1 MVLLEAEL
9 EGDHR
14 HVPERV
20 AQRLR
25 FASLGVAEEVADDAL
40 VQSQDAREPREEVV
54 EHRPDH
60 DGKEDAEDAFFVE
73 RAQRLADG
81 QQQQSGQRQ
90 QEQFVVRVVR
100 VFPDYQ
106 DVAFINVGVARGVR
120 DSVPVAAQRVEQTRV
135 PGVEQAGFP
144 VRGRDGEIVEDVAEA
159 PFLRVDLP
167 QQVAV
172 AAQQVD
178 NCLLYTSPSP
188 RD

>member
-81 QQQQSGQRQ
+81 QQQQSGHHREQRHGGA
-90 QEQFVVRVVR
+90 EQRSVDGGPAGVLGMSR
-100 VFPDYQ
+100 
-106 DVAFINVGVARGVR
+106 IVG
-120 DSVPVAAQRVEQTRV
+120 EM
-135 PGVEQAGFP
+135 
-144 VRGRDGEIVEDVAEA
+144 
-159 PFLRVDLP
+159 
-167 QQVAV
+167 
-172 AAQQVD
+172 
-178 NCLLYTSPSP
+178 
-188 RD
+188 